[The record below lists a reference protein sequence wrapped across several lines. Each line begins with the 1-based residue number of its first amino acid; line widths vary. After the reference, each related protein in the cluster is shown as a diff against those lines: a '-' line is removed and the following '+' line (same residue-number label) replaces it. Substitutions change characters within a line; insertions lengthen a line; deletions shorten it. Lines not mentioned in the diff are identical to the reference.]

1 VAVSSFAGE
10 VVNMSWMFTY
20 AKTFN
25 QDIGD
30 WNVGKVTNM
39 HSMFSGAGAF
49 NQDIGNWDISSLTD
63 AIGMFAYR
71 YHLDRVVWFLW
82 CLC

>member
-1 VAVSSFAGE
+1 V
-10 VVNMSWMFTY
+10 
-20 AKTFN
+20 
-25 QDIGD
+25 GD

-63 AIGMFAYR
+63 AIGMFD
-71 YHLDRVVWFLW
+71 DRK
-82 CLC
+82 

>member
-1 VAVSSFAGE
+1 LYRLATIKNATFNSPTIGGNVGE

-49 NQDIGNWDISSLTD
+49 NQDIGL
-63 AIGMFAYR
+63 
-71 YHLDRVVWFLW
+71 
-82 CLC
+82 